1 MDRQMS
7 SEELRELVLGIL
19 VRREAYGVEIAAA
32 LASRLPSRSE
42 DADLPEG
49 SVYPALRWLE
59 RHGLAVSHWVDLGQ
73 TAPRR
78 RYYCLTAKGKRVSAR
93 HAVAG
98 PNPQPF
104 RSVTEVRS

>member
-49 SVYPALRWLE
+49 PSTLPS
-59 RHGLAVSHWVDLGQ
+59 GGS
-73 TAPRR
+73 
-78 RYYCLTAKGKRVSAR
+78 SAT
-93 HAVAG
+93 G
-98 PNPQPF
+98 WP
-104 RSVTEVRS
+104 